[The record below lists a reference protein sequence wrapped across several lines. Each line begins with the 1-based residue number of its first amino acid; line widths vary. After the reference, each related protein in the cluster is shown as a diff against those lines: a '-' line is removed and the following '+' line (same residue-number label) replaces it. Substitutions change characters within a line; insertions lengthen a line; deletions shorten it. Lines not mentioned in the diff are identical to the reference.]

1 MYMNTDEINEE
12 LAVMQ
17 LSDSFFPTGLYAT
30 SNGLEF
36 LFSNN
41 EIKGIED
48 IQNMIKVNIEQQIG
62 PSDCI
67 ALSNAFT
74 NAEKKNFKEII
85 QADEIAFIMKPI
97 KEIRKASVNSGI
109 QLIKCVSEFVKDDD
123 IFNEYQKAIKGKK
136 VHGVFPVAFAICCN
150 ALQIRKEKSLTMLLY
165 GFTVSVIGA
174 ALRLG
179 LIQHLEGQKI
189 IHEIKP
195 IIIQTLKENSS
206 KSLYDMWQFAP
217 QFDIIQM
224 SHEKMDSKMFIT

>member
-41 EIKGIED
+41 EIKGIKD
-48 IQNMIKVNIEQQIG
+48 IQSMIKVNIEQQIG

-74 NAEKKNFKEII
+74 NAEKKDFKEII

-97 KEIRKASVNSGI
+97 KETRNASVNSGI
-109 QLIKCVSEFVKDDD
+109 QLIKCVSEFVKDNDML
-123 IFNEYQKAIKGKK
+123 NEYKKAIKEKRI
-136 VHGVFPVAFAICCN
+136 HGIFPVAFAICCN
-150 ALQIRKEKSLTMLLY
+150 ALKIRKEKSLTMLLY

-174 ALRLG
+174 GLRLG

-189 IHEIKP
+189 LHEIKP
-195 IIIQTLKENSS
+195 IIIQTLIENSN
-206 KSLYDMWQFAP
+206 KSLFDMWQFAP

>member
-1 MYMNTDEINEE
+1 MYMNTDEINED

-48 IQNMIKVNIEQQIG
+48 IKNMIKVNIEQQIG

-67 ALSNAFT
+67 ALSNTFT
-74 NAEKKNFKEII
+74 NAEKKNFKKII

-109 QLIKCVSEFVKDDD
+109 QLVKCVSEFVKDDD
-123 IFNEYQKAIKGKK
+123 MLNEYQKAIKEKRI
-136 VHGVFPVAFAICCN
+136 HGIFPVAFAICCN
-150 ALQIRKEKSLTMLLY
+150 ALKIRKEKSLTMLLY

-195 IIIQTLKENSS
+195 IIIKTIKENSN
-206 KSLYDMWQFAP
+206 KSLFDMWQFAP

>member
-1 MYMNTDEINEE
+1 MNTDEINEE

-41 EIKGIED
+41 EIKGLED
-48 IQNMIKVNIEQQIG
+48 IKNMIKVNIEQQIG

-67 ALSNAFT
+67 ALSHAFT
-74 NAEKKNFKEII
+74 NA
-85 QADEIAFIMKPI
+85 
-97 KEIRKASVNSGI
+97 
-109 QLIKCVSEFVKDDD
+109 VKDDNML
-123 IFNEYQKAIKGKK
+123 NEYQKAIKEKR
-136 VHGVFPVAFAICCN
+136 VHGIFPVAFAICCN
-150 ALQIRKEKSLTMLLY
+150 ALNIREEKSLTMLLY

-195 IIIQTLKENSS
+195 IIIQTLKENSN
-206 KSLYDMWQFAP
+206 KSLFDMWQFAP

>member
-1 MYMNTDEINEE
+1 MNTDEINED

-41 EIKGIED
+41 EIKGLED
-48 IQNMIKVNIEQQIG
+48 IKNMIKVNIEQQIG

-67 ALSNAFT
+67 ALSHAFT
-74 NAEKKNFKEII
+74 NAEKKDFKEII

-97 KEIRKASVNSGI
+97 KEIRK
-109 QLIKCVSEFVKDDD
+109 EFVKDDD

-136 VHGVFPVAFAICCN
+136 VHGIFPVAFAICCN

>member
-1 MYMNTDEINEE
+1 MKNIDKLNPGEIFVTFVDTEG
-12 LAVMQ
+12 MQ
-17 LSDSFFPTGLYAT
+17 SGFDI
-30 SNGLEF
+30 NVVK
-36 LFSNN
+36 
-41 EIKGIED
+41 EIKKH
-48 IQNMIKVNIEQQIG
+48 IKSNLVVNG
-62 PSDCI
+62 GLKD
-67 ALSNAFT
+67 
-74 NAEKKNFKEII
+74 FKEII
-85 QADEIAFIMKPI
+85 QADEITFIMKPI

-109 QLIKCVSEFVKDDD
+109 QLIKCVSEFVKDND
-123 IFNEYQKAIKGKK
+123 IFNEYQKAIKEKK
-136 VHGVFPVAFAICCN
+136 VHGIFPVAFAICCN

-195 IIIQTLKENSS
+195 IIIKTLKENSN
-206 KSLYDMWQFAP
+206 KSLFDMWQFAP